1 MQTEMA
7 DGEDQAHEIS
17 EQNERSSLL
26 AARLEVC
33 AIFWHK
39 IWLCSACALKFES
52 DGRLFIG
59 RNFKRA

>member
-1 MQTEMA
+1 MKTEME

-17 EQNERSSLL
+17 EQNKQSSRL

-33 AIFWHK
+33 ATFWHK
-39 IWLCSACALKFES
+39 IWLCSACALKFEN
-52 DGRLFIG
+52 DGHLFIG